1 MMAIVQ
7 LDQIILAEG
16 STAALLAA
24 RIGGLVLVA
33 PMYSSRTI
41 PMRARTTVLVL
52 LTLALLPSVD
62 TVTVPPTPVR
72 FAVETGIGLTIGLA
86 ASLYITGAT
95 GAGDLLATQM
105 GLSGATVLNPASG
118 ASVPILGQF
127 AQLLALTIVL
137 SLGGHILMLEAVSE
151 SLTIAP
157 LGGSVE
163 IGQGLRGVVEVA
175 GRVFVIA
182 LRFAAPVMAVLL
194 LGNVVLGV
202 LGRAAP
208 QMNLLMVAFP
218 VQIGVGLFALAAA
231 IPIIG
236 TILGGWPFDFAEDF
250 EYLMNSLVGG

>member
-1 MMAIVQ
+1 MAA
-7 LDQIILAEG
+7 LDQTVLTHG

-24 RIGGLVLVA
+24 RIGGLLLAA
-33 PMYSSRTI
+33 PVYSSRTI
-41 PMRARTTVLVL
+41 PMRVRATVLVV
-52 LTLALLPSVD
+52 LTMALLPSVT
-62 TVTVPPTPVR
+62 TVTVTPTPVR
-72 FAVETGIGLTIGLA
+72 FAIETGIGVMIGLL
-86 ASLYITGAT
+86 ASLYIAGAT

-105 GLSGATVLNPASG
+105 GLSAATVLNPVSG

-137 SLGGHILMLEAVSE
+137 SLGGHIVMLEALSD
-151 SLTIAP
+151 SLAIAP
-157 LGGSVE
+157 LASPVVMDE
-163 IGQGLRGVVEVA
+163 GLRGLVEVA

-182 LRFAAPVMAVLL
+182 LRFAAPVIAVLL
-194 LGNVVLGV
+194 VGNVVLGV

-236 TILGGWPFDFAEDF
+236 MMMGGWAFDFSDDF
-250 EYLMNSLVGG
+250 EHLMNLLRGA

>member
-1 MMAIVQ
+1 MATAE
-7 LDQIILAEG
+7 LDRMILSGGA
-16 STAALLAA
+16 TAALLAA

-33 PMYSSRTI
+33 PVYSSRAI
-41 PMRARTTVLVL
+41 PMRARATVLIL
-52 LTLALLPSVD
+52 LTLALLPSVPA
-62 TVTVPPTPVR
+62 VSVPPTPVR
-72 FAVETGIGLTIGLA
+72 FAVEMGIGLTIGLA

-105 GLSGATVLNPASG
+105 GLSAATVLNPASG
-118 ASVPILGQF
+118 ESVPILGQF
-127 AQLLALTIVL
+127 AQLMALAIVL
-137 SLGGHILMLEAVSE
+137 SLGGHLVMIEAVSE
-151 SLTIAP
+151 SLAIAP
-157 LGGSVE
+157 LGGSVS
-163 IGQGLRGVVEVA
+163 IDRGLLALVELA

-194 LGNVVLGV
+194 LGNVALGV

-208 QMNLLMVAFP
+208 QMNILMVAFP

-250 EYLMNSLVGG
+250 KYLMNALVGG